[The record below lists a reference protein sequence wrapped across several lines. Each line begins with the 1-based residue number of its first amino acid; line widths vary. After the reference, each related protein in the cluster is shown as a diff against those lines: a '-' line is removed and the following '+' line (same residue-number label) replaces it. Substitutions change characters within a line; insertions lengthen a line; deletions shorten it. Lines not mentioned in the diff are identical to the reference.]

1 MAILFENNNGLG
13 VVTITDP
20 LTAVNVVVFRNQ
32 FVAWFQTEPDLKDVV
47 IDFGGVRFMDSSG
60 LGAVIG
66 MLKHISGRGGALTLA
81 RPQRNVKQVF
91 EITGADQMMTIC
103 DTLEEAM
110 AR

>member
-1 MAILFENNNGLG
+1 
-13 VVTITDP
+13 
-20 LTAVNVVVFRNQ
+20 
-32 FVAWFQTEPDLKDVV
+32 
-47 IDFGGVRFMDSSG
+47 
-60 LGAVIG
+60 